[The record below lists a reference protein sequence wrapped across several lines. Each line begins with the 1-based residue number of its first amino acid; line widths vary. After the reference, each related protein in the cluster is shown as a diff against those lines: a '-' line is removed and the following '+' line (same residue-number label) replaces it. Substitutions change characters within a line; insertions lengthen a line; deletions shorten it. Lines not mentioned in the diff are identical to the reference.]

1 MQISLI
7 IPAHNEAEFIGPCL
21 ESVERYA
28 AGKFHEVIV
37 VDNASADGTG
47 HVAARYEGVRVIRTE
62 TKGLTHARQVGL
74 DSSSGEYVAYID
86 ADCRLSES
94 WYDIAEKHIRDFP
107 DAVVWSGPVRYYDGS
122 WFLRGLVVVTQRLL
136 YPFTITLMGQW
147 VLGGNFIARRSAL
160 VETGGFDKSIAFY
173 GEDADIGRRL
183 SKLGSSKFKM
193 DLFLYTS
200 ARRIIHEGVVRTYAR
215 YTINF
220 VWNIL
225 FHRAFTKVYTD
236 IRT

>member
-1 MQISLI
+1 MDISLV
-7 IPAHNEAEFIGPCL
+7 IPAHNEAEFIGPCI
-21 ESVERYA
+21 ESIERFA
-28 AGKFHEVIV
+28 AGKFREVIV
-37 VDNASADGTG
+37 VDNASVDGTSEE
-47 HVAARYEGVRVIRTE
+47 VKKYKNVRVIRTE

-74 DSSSGEYVAYID
+74 EASQSEFIAYID
-86 ADCRLSES
+86 ADCRLSER
-94 WYDIAEKHIRDFP
+94 WFERAERHIRDFP
-107 DAVVWSGPVRYYDGS
+107 AAVVWSGPVRYYDGS
-122 WFLRGLVVVTQRLL
+122 WFLRALVIASQWLL

-160 VETGGFDKSIAFY
+160 LAAGGFDKTIAFY

-200 ARRIIHEGVVRTYAR
+200 ARRIIREGVARTYAR

-220 VWNIL
+220 IWNML

-236 IRT
+236 IRS